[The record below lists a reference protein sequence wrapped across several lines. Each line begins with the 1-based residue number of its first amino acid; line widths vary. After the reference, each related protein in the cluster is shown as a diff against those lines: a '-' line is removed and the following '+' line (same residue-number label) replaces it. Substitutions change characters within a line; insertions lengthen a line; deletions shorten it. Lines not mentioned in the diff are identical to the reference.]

1 MNHEPQRFS
10 APDGTEM
17 VILPASEYSRL
28 KLLAEEGDGVATAR
42 MIEARIAAG
51 EGTMP
56 GEVLDMILDEDL
68 TPLAA
73 WRRYRGLSQAA
84 LARKAGLSQV
94 WVGRIEAGGGY
105 GSRDTRRK
113 LAQALGA
120 PGWAL
125 EDERGTVSSDRSE
138 A

>member
-1 MNHEPQRFS
+1 MNYEPQSFA

-17 VILPASEYSRL
+17 VILEASDYARL
-28 KLLAEEGDGVATAR
+28 KQLAGEDEEEQDVADARKILAEIRDGA
-42 MIEARIAAG
+42 
-51 EGTMP
+51 GTMP
-56 GEVLDMILDEDL
+56 GEVLNLILDEDL

-84 LARKAGLSQV
+84 LARRAGLSQV
-94 WVGRIEAGGGY
+94 WISRIERGGGY

-113 LAQALGA
+113 LAAALDA
-120 PGWAL
+120 PFWAI
-125 EDERGTVSSDRSE
+125 EDERD

>member
-1 MNHEPQRFS
+1 
-10 APDGTEM
+10 
-17 VILPASEYSRL
+17 
-28 KLLAEEGDGVATAR
+28 
-42 MIEARIAAG
+42 
-51 EGTMP
+51 MP
-56 GEVLDMILDEDL
+56 GEVLDMVLDEGM

-113 LAQALGA
+113 LAEALNA
-120 PGWAL
+120 PIWAL
-125 EDERGTVSSDRSE
+125 EDEREGR
-138 A
+138 